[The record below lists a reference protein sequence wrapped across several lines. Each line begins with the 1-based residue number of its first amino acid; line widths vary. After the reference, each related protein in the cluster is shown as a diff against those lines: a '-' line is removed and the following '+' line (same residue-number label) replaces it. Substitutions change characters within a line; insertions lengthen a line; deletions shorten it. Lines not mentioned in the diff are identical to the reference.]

1 MKAPQNFA
9 EKIKGY
15 KLQVNGEGYS
25 LGDSMG
31 SPNHLWIYPQITKYN
46 SNVIMLEFDWK
57 NETYSIN
64 IARHGEG
71 TNFHKTIPH
80 KKFDALYFYSF
91 HNFIRWTEMRITSF
105 ILEFYND

>member
-25 LGDSMG
+25 LGDSMNA
-31 SPNHLWIYPQITKYN
+31 PNIVWIYPERK
-46 SNVIMLEFDWK
+46 SANVIMLEFDWK

-64 IARHGEG
+64 IARHGDG
-71 TNFHKTIPH
+71 TNFHKTIP
-80 KKFDALYFYSF
+80 KQFDTLYFYSF